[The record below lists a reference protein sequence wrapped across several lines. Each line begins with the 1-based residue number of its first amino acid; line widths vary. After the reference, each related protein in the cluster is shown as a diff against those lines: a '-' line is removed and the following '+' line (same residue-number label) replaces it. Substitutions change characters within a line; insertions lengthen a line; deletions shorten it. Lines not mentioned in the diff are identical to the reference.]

1 MTGRFRALLIAV
13 ACSGSMILA
22 WMGAAV
28 AGLVMLRKGPGEGLW
43 VVLWASLPAL
53 VLTKLTG
60 DGSALALLLG
70 TGLLALVL
78 RQSVNLSLT
87 ALSTA
92 LVSVLTAFGLLWF
105 GQDLLGELARVFDQ
119 FLSNLEQQARQA
131 GTEPV
136 QLARPTPFQLAG
148 MMGVANGLLSFLCL
162 ALARSWQAEMYNPGG
177 FGEEFRGLR
186 IPPAVVF
193 ALALGALGVFSL
205 GFEYRAWGAALLLP
219 LAIGGFSLI
228 HARARLRGQ
237 GRLWFTAIYL
247 AWAVFDAA
255 KLALIGLTVVDAV
268 LDFRRRWQGP
278 AASVAPADDGAD
290 SASADE
296 RTDREDI
303 DEGHDDGHR
312 EANREEHREEHRA
325 EKDDDKD

>member
-1 MTGRFRALLIAV
+1 MLGLARYAMTGRFRALLIAV

-22 WMGAAV
+22 WMGAAI
-28 AGLVMLRKGPGEGLW
+28 AGLVMLRKGPQEGLW

-53 VLTKLTG
+53 VLTRLTG

-87 ALSTA
+87 AMSTA
-92 LVSVLTAFGLLWF
+92 VVSVLTAFGLLWF

-186 IPPAVVF
+186 ILPALVF

-237 GRLWFTAIYL
+237 GRLWLTAIYL
-247 AWAVFDAA
+247 AWVVFDAA
-255 KLALIGLTVVDAV
+255 KLALIGMTVVDAL

-278 AASVAPADDGAD
+278 AAPMESPEDDADD
-290 SASADE
+290 ASPMKRNHLEDRDDDQLDQHRDQDE
-296 RTDREDI
+296 
-303 DEGHDDGHR
+303 
-312 EANREEHREEHRA
+312 N
-325 EKDDDKD
+325 EKD